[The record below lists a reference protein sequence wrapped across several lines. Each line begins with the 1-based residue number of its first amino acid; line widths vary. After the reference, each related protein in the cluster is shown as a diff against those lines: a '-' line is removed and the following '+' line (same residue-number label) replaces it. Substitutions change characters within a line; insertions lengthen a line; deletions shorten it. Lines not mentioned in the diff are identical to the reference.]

1 MAQLE
6 AGAVFEGKVTG
17 IAAFGA
23 FIAMPDGQSGLVHI
37 SEIADTYVKDIHDH
51 LQVGQTVR
59 VKLLAYGEGNRINL
73 SIKKAADMPK
83 PQPKP
88 QQRPQS
94 SAPRPYQPKERVPAD
109 ASFDDKLKQ
118 FMADSDSKIS
128 GLYADKRSSRRRGG
142 GRG

>member
-1 MAQLE
+1 MELE
-6 AGAVFEGKVTG
+6 IGSIYEGKVTG
-17 IAAFGA
+17 ITKFGA
-23 FIAMPDGQSGLVHI
+23 FVLLPTGKSGMVHI
-37 SEIADTYVKDIHDH
+37 SEVANTFVSDINDY
-51 LQVGQTVR
+51 LKEGQAVT
-59 VKLLAYGEGNRINL
+59 VKLISIDQQGRINL

-109 ASFDDKLKQ
+109 ASFEDKLKQ